1 VPSCNEGTHVAGI
14 RTWNELGRY
23 VKKGQK
29 GIPILAPMI
38 GTKRQPTEEP
48 SEQTDKPK
56 AMLIGFRVV
65 YVFERL
71 SRDLWPGFYPLD
83 REREPMLRTYPR
95 SQQLHHRLI
104 PSASAMPRLQGLQVP
119 TVSTNLEFSALS
131 RKQILEA
138 GPL

>member
-1 VPSCNEGTHVAGI
+1 VSVARPDATHVAGI

-48 SEQTDKPK
+48 AEPTDKPK
-56 AMLIGFRVV
+56 PKLIGFRVV

-71 SRDLWPGFYPLD
+71 SRDLRPGYYALD
-83 REREPMLRTYPR
+83 AARDAP
-95 SQQLHHRLI
+95 
-104 PSASAMPRLQGLQVP
+104 QG
-119 TVSTNLEFSALS
+119 T
-131 RKQILEA
+131 RR
-138 GPL
+138 